1 MRFLL
6 AVCISFCLCMP
17 LLAIQATQEAKVI
30 ALAIADEIQT
40 SQPVFLELDCG
51 DWTSAL
57 TQELSALLIQRKLD
71 LRIAR
76 ENRVPDFGSEAE
88 EAQSFQL
95 QDYGLDSALLV
106 QVKLNLKW
114 QEQVQRNFFSY
125 RRDRLPVYSFET
137 MQILLPE
144 QRLLKLSSYDFSRPQ
159 AREAE
164 ASNLRMRWFEPL
176 IAGAAIGSMI
186 FLLWNFD

>member
-1 MRFLL
+1 LR
-6 AVCISFCLCMP
+6 
-17 LLAIQATQEAKVI
+17 
-30 ALAIADEIQT
+30 
-40 SQPVFLELDCG
+40 

>member
-1 MRFLL
+1 MRFWL
-6 AVCISFCLCMP
+6 AVCISICLCFP

-40 SQPVFLELDCG
+40 GQPVFLELECG
-51 DWTSAL
+51 DCTAAL
-57 TQELSALLIQRKLD
+57 SQELSELLIQRGFD
-71 LRIAR
+71 LRIAKD
-76 ENRVPDFGSEAE
+76 NHAPLLNSEGE
-88 EAQSFQL
+88 ELSILRL
-95 QDYGLDSALLV
+95 QDYALDSALLV
-106 QVKLNLKW
+106 RIQLNLKW

-125 RRDRLPVYSFET
+125 KRDRLPIYSFEI

-144 QRLLKLSSYDFSRPQ
+144 QRLLKLSSYEFSRPQ
-159 AREAE
+159 AKEAE

-176 IAGAAIGSMI
+176 IAGAAIGSLI